1 MRSRFSAY
9 ALDLLDYLQSTWDAS
24 SRPKPEK
31 LNFGGEPI
39 EWLRLEILSVNKGG
53 AADKKGVV
61 EFKAYY
67 RQNGADQLLQEASRF
82 IKTNG
87 RWYYLDGVVKSVGQK
102 IQQVKEG
109 KNAPCS
115 CGSGK
120 KFKRCCGTN

>member
-9 ALDLLDYLQSTWDAS
+9 ALDLLDYLQNTWDAS
-24 SRPKPEK
+24 TRPKPDK

-39 EWLRLEILSVNKGG
+39 EWLRLEILNVSKGD
-53 AADKKGVV
+53 AADKKGSV

-67 RQNGADQLLQEASRF
+67 RQKGADHLLQETSRF

-102 IQQVKEG
+102 IQQVNEG
-109 KNAPCS
+109 KNAPCP

-120 KFKRCCGTN
+120 KFKRCCGAG